1 MKHTKRLFSAL
12 LTLCLLLGLLPTTVW
27 AVGLTEITQ
36 QPTAENNYT
45 VKAIYM
51 GNEISNGFQWYKKVD
66 TVTTYTLV
74 QENPQANQLAADDIQ
89 YGSYTG
95 GQWVAEDE
103 NEYIRIGYLSSPGD
117 ELTITILS
125 GGSEPSVSVGRDFYD
140 PIEVSPGV
148 YTFTSEGGMLDI
160 SIDNDDRVV
169 PTTATI
175 TVKRSWMPVAG
186 QTSASLTASE
196 AGTYYC
202 AVSYSDPNYGFAG
215 LNSNTVT
222 ILSPEDQATADWLAD
237 GNMLTLGSTEVTAGN
252 AKDILGDGT
261 ASFEVVNGTPTLTLN
276 GVNVTEGYNDNGGE
290 IGLRCTERLT
300 ILLAD
305 GSDNNITISGSGGGL
320 VGIMTGDL
328 DAPAPLTITGEG
340 TLTLSASDLSV
351 ACYGVSAKNAHVT
364 GGAEFT
370 ATASTPYD
378 QAECIGLYISEG
390 GDLQVSDGGVVRISS
405 TTAAVAFGGDTPQV
419 LADGY
424 SIQGGTAANDFTNL
438 ADAELGEIN
447 STRTFVIGDE
457 VAKSVV
463 IAPIPSHTHA
473 WSGDWTIN
481 DTHHWHECTAAGCPI
496 TDAAGKDSYAA
507 HAGGTATC
515 TDKAVCDAC
524 GSPYGELAG
533 HDFTGDYLS
542 DADGHWHQCKN
553 CTATDSKDAHAYDDD
568 QDDTCNGCGYVR
580 TIDPSHTH
588 VWSGDWTTNDT
599 HHWHACTA
607 AGCPVTDDAQKDGY
621 AAHTG
626 GTATCAAKAV
636 CDTCSS
642 PYGELAGHDFTGDY
656 LSDADGHWHQCKN
669 CTATDSKA
677 AHTYDDDQD
686 DTCNDCGYTRTST
699 QPAFAISGT
708 VTDNSDA
715 AVSGAV
721 VKLMQGSRQI
731 GQAAT
736 DSNGQYSFANVPAG
750 TYNVVAEQGSG
761 SDKITKTILV
771 VLTDSNATEKNI
783 KMPDGQKNSVVEV
796 KGTDTPAVVAGGV
809 DQVAEAQ
816 SVSPGETVTV
826 KLTVEKK
833 TESAAAG
840 AADIKQVA
848 SGKMLEFLDLSLV
861 KEVTG
866 GSGTN
871 VTNITNTG
879 GSVLEIVVPYDFT
892 DKNNVTVY
900 RHHNGAAE
908 ALTPAET
915 GAGGTFKL
923 SADSVIIYATKFS
936 TYAIGYT
943 ASGGGTPD
951 PTPPTPPSGGGSSGG
966 SSSPATYT
974 PVIEKSDHG
983 KVKCT
988 PQSPERGDK
997 VTVTLTPDKGWQID
1011 GLTVTDRNGK
1021 PVAVTDRGGGIYTF
1035 TQPTG
1040 RVTIKASFKP
1050 ISGAVSGCAKD
1061 ETCPIWSYEDAS
1073 LSAWYHDGVHYCLER
1088 GLMVGTDSTHFS
1100 PSMTASRAMIASI
1113 LWRMEGEPE
1122 AEATQPFS
1130 DVANGRWYTRAVAW
1144 AAEAGVI
1151 KGYGGG
1157 RFGPN
1162 DPITREQLA
1171 SLLWRYAGS
1180 PPASDLPL
1188 NFTDAGE
1195 ASGYARDAL
1204 RWAVE
1209 QGILTGKGGGV
1220 LDPRGKA
1227 SRAEVAQM
1235 LTRFCLNGK

>member
-553 CTATDSKDAHAYDDD
+553 CTATDSK
-568 QDDTCNGCGYVR
+568 
-580 TIDPSHTH
+580 
-588 VWSGDWTTNDT
+588 
-599 HHWHACTA
+599 
-607 AGCPVTDDAQKDGY
+607 
-621 AAHTG
+621 
-626 GTATCAAKAV
+626 
-636 CDTCSS
+636 
-642 PYGELAGHDFTGDY
+642 
-656 LSDADGHWHQCKN
+656 
-669 CTATDSKA
+669 A

-1073 LSAWYHDGVHYCLER
+1073 LSAWYHDGV
-1088 GLMVGTDSTHFS
+1088 
-1100 PSMTASRAMIASI
+1100 PSS
-1113 LWRMEGEPE
+1113 
-1122 AEATQPFS
+1122 
-1130 DVANGRWYTRAVAW
+1130 
-1144 AAEAGVI
+1144 
-1151 KGYGGG
+1151 
-1157 RFGPN
+1157 
-1162 DPITREQLA
+1162 
-1171 SLLWRYAGS
+1171 
-1180 PPASDLPL
+1180 
-1188 NFTDAGE
+1188 
-1195 ASGYARDAL
+1195 
-1204 RWAVE
+1204 
-1209 QGILTGKGGGV
+1209 
-1220 LDPRGKA
+1220 
-1227 SRAEVAQM
+1227 
-1235 LTRFCLNGK
+1235 